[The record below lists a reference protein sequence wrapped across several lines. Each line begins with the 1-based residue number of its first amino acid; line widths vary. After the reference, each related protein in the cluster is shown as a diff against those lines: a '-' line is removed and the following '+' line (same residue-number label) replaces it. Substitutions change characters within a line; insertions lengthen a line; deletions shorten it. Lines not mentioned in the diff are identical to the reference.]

1 MNSKRELEQIEYI
14 ESEIDEFLEQRQYY
28 YDLVTKITPA
38 YKDIN
43 VQESSL
49 DGSKLDTY
57 ITKTADI
64 LNDVEK
70 KLKELDGLR
79 NKYDVII
86 EQIDDVN
93 LRRLLRLRYFMYK
106 KWEDIRDEVYPNY
119 TVEHVRGYLHGL
131 ALKKLNELL
140 RIITSQV

>member
-1 MNSKRELEQIEYI
+1 MNCRNELEKIEYI
-14 ESEIDEFLEQRQYY
+14 ESEIDELLEQRQYY
-28 YDLVTKITPA
+28 FCLATKITPA

-43 VQESSL
+43 VKESSL

-64 LNDVEK
+64 LNEVDL
-70 KLKELDGLR
+70 KLKELDELR
-79 NKYDVII
+79 NKYDTII

-93 LRRLLRLRYFMYK
+93 LRRLIRLRYFMHK

-119 TVEHVRGYLHGL
+119 TEEHVRGYLHGIS
-131 ALKKLNELL
+131 LKKLNELL
-140 RIITSQV
+140 RIITQQV